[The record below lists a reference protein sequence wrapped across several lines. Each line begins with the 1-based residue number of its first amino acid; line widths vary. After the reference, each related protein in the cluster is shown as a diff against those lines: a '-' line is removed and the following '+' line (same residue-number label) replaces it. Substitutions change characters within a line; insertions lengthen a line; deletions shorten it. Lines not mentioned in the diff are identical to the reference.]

1 MTEGVSTVV
10 EGEAAARAGWSSKGA
25 IAAAV
30 AVILASVY
38 AVEGGYV
45 NDARDPG
52 GATSYGVTERVARD
66 YGYRG
71 DMRRFPQHCDGP
83 ASICADAVYVRSY
96 IAAPGYM
103 PLVDI
108 EPAIAGEL
116 IDTAVNMGPRR
127 PNRWFRLTM
136 NVLGG
141 ARLPDSA
148 ASLGPAD
155 VAAYRILQ
163 AKLGVIPACTATL
176 DALDARQAAEYRRL
190 AAANAK
196 LRAFLKGW
204 LRNRIGN
211 VDRRSCGKGDGRWV
225 S

>member
-1 MTEGVSTVV
+1 MAEGVGSSV
-10 EGEAAARAGWSSKGA
+10 ENDAAARAGRARKGA
-25 IAAAV
+25 LAAAV
-30 AVILASVY
+30 AVILAGVY

-52 GATSYGVTERVARD
+52 GATRYGVTEQVARD

-83 ASICADAVYVRSY
+83 ATICADAVYVRSY

-103 PLVDI
+103 PLVEI
-108 EPAIAGEL
+108 EPAVAGEL

-127 PNRWFRLTM
+127 PNRWYRRTM

-141 ARLPDSA
+141 ARLPDST
-148 ASLGPAD
+148 ASLGPVD
-155 VAAYRILQ
+155 VAAYRKLQ
-163 AKLGVIPACTATL
+163 ATLGVIPACAATL

-190 AAANAK
+190 AAANPR
-196 LRAFLKGW
+196 LRGFLKGW
-204 LRNRIGN
+204 LHNRIAN
-211 VDRRSCGKGDGRWV
+211 VDRRSCGKEDG
-225 S
+225 

>member
-1 MTEGVSTVV
+1 MAEGVESLI
-10 EGEAAARAGWSSKGA
+10 EGSAAAPAGWTAKGA

-30 AVILASVY
+30 AVILAGVY

-52 GATSYGVTERVARD
+52 GATSFGVTEQVARD

-83 ASICADAVYVRSY
+83 ATICADDVYVRSY

-103 PLVDI
+103 PLVEI
-108 EPAIAGEL
+108 EPAVAGEL

-127 PNRWFRLTM
+127 PNRWYRQTL
-136 NVLGG
+136 NALGG
-141 ARLPDSA
+141 ARLPDSTA
-148 ASLGPAD
+148 ALGPAD
-155 VAAYRILQ
+155 VEAYRMLR
-163 AKLGVIPACTATL
+163 AKLGGSPACIATL
-176 DALDARQAAEYRRL
+176 DALDARQATEYRRL
-190 AAANAK
+190 AAANPK

-204 LRNRIGN
+204 LRHRIGN
-211 VDRRSCGKGDGRWV
+211 VDRRSCGKGGR
-225 S
+225 

>member
-1 MTEGVSTVV
+1 MAEAVDSVV
-10 EGEAAARAGWSSKGA
+10 ESDPAAGAGWTGKGA

-30 AVILASVY
+30 AVILAGVY

-52 GATSYGVTERVARD
+52 GATRYGVTEQVARD

-71 DMRRFPQHCDGP
+71 DMRWFPQHCDGP
-83 ASICADAVYVRSY
+83 ATTCADAVYVRSY

-103 PLVDI
+103 PLVNI

-127 PNRWFRLTM
+127 PNRWYRLTM
-136 NVLGG
+136 NMLGG

-148 ASLGPAD
+148 AALGPAD
-155 VAAYRILQ
+155 VAAYRMLQ
-163 AKLGVIPACTATL
+163 AKLGVVRACTATL
-176 DALDARQAAEYRRL
+176 DALDARQTAEYRRL
-190 AAANAK
+190 AAANPK

-211 VDRRSCGKGDGRWV
+211 VDRRSCGKGDG
-225 S
+225 

>member
-1 MTEGVSTVV
+1 MAEGD
-10 EGEAAARAGWSSKGA
+10 AATRTGWAGKGP

-30 AVILASVY
+30 ATILAGVY

-52 GATSYGVTERVARD
+52 GATSYGVTEQVARD

-83 ASICADAVYVRSY
+83 ATICADAVYVRSY

-103 PLVDI
+103 PLVEI
-108 EPAIAGEL
+108 EPAVAGEL

-127 PNRWFRLTM
+127 PNRWYRLTM
-136 NVLGG
+136 NELGG

-148 ASLGPAD
+148 ASLGPVD
-155 VAAYRILQ
+155 VAAYRMLQ

-190 AAANAK
+190 AATNAK

-211 VDRRSCGKGDGRWV
+211 VDRRSCGKGDG
-225 S
+225 

>member
-1 MTEGVSTVV
+1 MAEGVDSFV
-10 EGEAAARAGWSSKGA
+10 ESDAMARASWASKGA

-30 AVILASVY
+30 AVILAGVY

-52 GATSYGVTERVARD
+52 GATSFGVTEQVARD
-66 YGYRG
+66 HGYRG

-83 ASICADAVYVRSY
+83 ATICADAVYVRSY

-103 PLVDI
+103 PLVEI
-108 EPAIAGEL
+108 EPAVAAEL

-127 PNRWFRLTM
+127 PNRWYRLTM
-136 NVLGG
+136 NALAE
-141 ARLPDSA
+141 ARLPDST

-155 VAAYRILQ
+155 IAAYRTLQ

-190 AAANAK
+190 AAANPK

-204 LRNRIGN
+204 LRYRIGN
-211 VDRRSCGKGDGRWV
+211 VDRRSCGKGDG
-225 S
+225 

>member
-1 MTEGVSTVV
+1 MAEGD
-10 EGEAAARAGWSSKGA
+10 AAPHAGWAGKSA

-30 AVILASVY
+30 AAILAGVY

-52 GATSYGVTERVARD
+52 GATSYGVTEQVARD

-71 DMRRFPQHCDGP
+71 DMRRFPKHCDGP
-83 ASICADAVYVRSY
+83 ATVCADAVYVRSY

-103 PLVDI
+103 PLVQI
-108 EPAIAGEL
+108 EPAVAGEL

-127 PNRWFRLTM
+127 PNRWYRLTM
-136 NVLGG
+136 NELGG
-141 ARLPDSA
+141 VRLPDSA
-148 ASLGPAD
+148 ASLGPVD
-155 VAAYRILQ
+155 VAAYRMLQ

-190 AAANAK
+190 AATNVR

-204 LRNRIGN
+204 LRNRTGN
-211 VDRRSCGKGDGRWV
+211 VDRRSCGKGDG
-225 S
+225 

>member
-1 MTEGVSTVV
+1 MTEDLDTAG
-10 EGEAAARAGWSSKGA
+10 GGNAAARAGWAGKGA
-25 IAAAV
+25 LAAAV
-30 AVILASVY
+30 AIILAGVY
-38 AVEGGYV
+38 AAEGGYV

-52 GATSYGVTERVARD
+52 GATSYGVTEQVARD

-71 DMRRFPQHCDGP
+71 DMRQFPQHCDGP
-83 ASICADAVYVRSY
+83 ANICADAVYVRSY

-103 PLVDI
+103 PLVEI
-108 EPAIAGEL
+108 EPAVAGEL

-127 PNRWFRLTM
+127 PNRWYRLTM
-136 NVLGG
+136 NALGG
-141 ARLPDSA
+141 GRLPDSA
-148 ASLGPAD
+148 AALGPTD
-155 VAAYRILQ
+155 IAAYRMLQ

-190 AAANAK
+190 AVANPK

-211 VDRRSCGKGDGRWV
+211 VGRRSCGKGDG
-225 S
+225 

>member
-1 MTEGVSTVV
+1 MADSLDIVAQRDTAP
-10 EGEAAARAGWSSKGA
+10 AAGMALKGA
-25 IAAAV
+25 IATAV
-30 AVILASVY
+30 AIILAGVY

-52 GATSYGVTERVARD
+52 GATSYGVTEQVARQ

-71 DMRRFPQHCDGP
+71 DMRVFPKHCDGP
-83 ASICADAVYVRSY
+83 ATACADTVYVRSY

-103 PLVDI
+103 PLVQI
-108 EPAIAGEL
+108 EPAVAGEL
-116 IDTAVNMGPRR
+116 IDTAVNMGPSR

-141 ARLPDSA
+141 ARLPDGMS
-148 ASLGPAD
+148 SLGPAD
-155 VAAYRILQ
+155 VAAYRMLQ
-163 AKLGVIPACTATL
+163 AKLGFIPACVATL
-176 DALDARQAAEYRRL
+176 DALDAQQAAEYRRL

-211 VDRRSCGKGDGRWV
+211 VDRRSCGKGFG
-225 S
+225 

>member
-1 MTEGVSTVV
+1 MAEGVDSFV
-10 EGEAAARAGWSSKGA
+10 ESDAAPRAGWARKGA
-25 IAAAV
+25 IAGAV
-30 AVILASVY
+30 AAILAGVY

-52 GATSYGVTERVARD
+52 GATSYGVTEQVARD

-83 ASICADAVYVRSY
+83 ATICADAVYVRSY

-103 PLVDI
+103 PLVEI
-108 EPAIAGEL
+108 EPAVAGEL

-127 PNRWFRLTM
+127 PNRWYRLTM
-136 NVLGG
+136 NELGG

-148 ASLGPAD
+148 ASLGPVD
-155 VAAYRILQ
+155 VAAYRMLQ
-163 AKLGVIPACTATL
+163 AKLGVVPACTATL
-176 DALDARQAAEYRRL
+176 DALEARQAAEYRRL
-190 AAANAK
+190 AATNAK

-204 LRNRIGN
+204 LRHRIKN
-211 VDRRSCGKGDGRWV
+211 VDRRSCGKGDG
-225 S
+225 

>member
-1 MTEGVSTVV
+1 MAEGVDGFV
-10 EGEAAARAGWSSKGA
+10 ESAVAARAGWASKGA

-30 AVILASVY
+30 AIILAGVY

-52 GATSYGVTERVARD
+52 GATNYGVTEQVARAS
-66 YGYRG
+66 GYRG

-83 ASICADAVYVRSY
+83 ATICADAVYVRSY

-103 PLVDI
+103 PLVEI
-108 EPAIAGEL
+108 EPAVAGEL
-116 IDTAVNMGPRR
+116 IDTAVNMGWRR
-127 PNRWFRLTM
+127 PNRWYRLTM

-155 VAAYRILQ
+155 IAAYRMLQ
-163 AKLGVIPACTATL
+163 TKLGVIPACTATL

-190 AAANAK
+190 AAANPR

-211 VDRRSCGKGDGRWV
+211 VDRRSCGKGGT
-225 S
+225 

>member
-1 MTEGVSTVV
+1 MAEGIDTAA
-10 EGEAAARAGWSSKGA
+10 EGDAAARAGWAGKGA
-25 IAAAV
+25 LAAAV
-30 AVILASVY
+30 AIILAGVY

-52 GATSYGVTERVARD
+52 GATRYGVTEQVARD

-71 DMRRFPQHCDGP
+71 DMRRFPRHCDGP
-83 ASICADAVYVRSY
+83 AAVCADVVYVRSY

-103 PLVDI
+103 PLIQI
-108 EPAIAGEL
+108 EPAVAGEL

-127 PNRWFRLTM
+127 PNRWYRLTIDE
-136 NVLGG
+136 LGG
-141 ARLPDSA
+141 AHLPDSMSA
-148 ASLGPAD
+148 LGSAD
-155 VAAYRILQ
+155 IAAYQRLQ
-163 AKLGVIPACTATL
+163 AKLGVTPACVATL

-204 LRNRIGN
+204 LRHRIGN
-211 VDRRSCGKGDGRWV
+211 VDRRSCGKGA

>member
-1 MTEGVSTVV
+1 MTEGVESLDSN
-10 EGEAAARAGWSSKGA
+10 AAARAGWTAKGA

-30 AVILASVY
+30 AVILAGVY

-45 NDARDPG
+45 NDPRDPG
-52 GATSYGVTERVARD
+52 GPTSYGVTEQVARD

-83 ASICADAVYVRSY
+83 ATICADAVYVRSY

-103 PLVDI
+103 PLVEI
-108 EPAIAGEL
+108 EPAVAGEL

-127 PNRWFRLTM
+127 PNRWYRLTM
-136 NVLGG
+136 NALGE

-155 VAAYRILQ
+155 VVAYRMLQ
-163 AKLGVIPACTATL
+163 AKLGVVPACTATL

-190 AAANAK
+190 AAANPK
-196 LRAFLKGW
+196 LHAFLKGW
-204 LRNRIGN
+204 LRHRIVN
-211 VDRRSCGKGDGRWV
+211 IDRRSCGKGDG
-225 S
+225 

>member
-1 MTEGVSTVV
+1 
-10 EGEAAARAGWSSKGA
+10 
-25 IAAAV
+25 
-30 AVILASVY
+30 
-38 AVEGGYV
+38 
-45 NDARDPG
+45 
-52 GATSYGVTERVARD
+52 
-66 YGYRG
+66 
-71 DMRRFPQHCDGP
+71 MRRFPQHCDGP

-96 IAAPGYM
+96 IAAPGYI
-103 PLVDI
+103 PLVEI

-127 PNRWFRLTM
+127 PNRWYRLTM

-148 ASLGPAD
+148 VSLGPAD

>member
-1 MTEGVSTVV
+1 MAEGVDSFV
-10 EGEAAARAGWSSKGA
+10 ESDAAARAGWASKGA

-30 AVILASVY
+30 AVILAGVY
-38 AVEGGYV
+38 AAEGGYV

-52 GATSYGVTERVARD
+52 GATSYGVTEQVARD

-83 ASICADAVYVRSY
+83 ATICADAVYVRSY

-108 EPAIAGEL
+108 DPAVAGEL

-127 PNRWFRLTM
+127 PNRWYRLTM
-136 NVLGG
+136 NALGE

-148 ASLGPAD
+148 ASLGPVD
-155 VAAYRILQ
+155 VAAYRMLQ
-163 AKLGVIPACTATL
+163 TKLGVIPACAATL

-190 AAANAK
+190 AAANPK

-211 VDRRSCGKGDGRWV
+211 VDRRSCGKGDG
-225 S
+225 

>member
-1 MTEGVSTVV
+1 MAEGVESF
-10 EGEAAARAGWSSKGA
+10 EGNAAARASWTAKGA

-30 AVILASVY
+30 AVILAGVY

-45 NDARDPG
+45 NDPRDPG
-52 GATSYGVTERVARD
+52 GATSYGVTEQVARD

-83 ASICADAVYVRSY
+83 ATICADAVYVRSY

-103 PLVDI
+103 PLVEI
-108 EPAIAGEL
+108 EPAVAGEL

-127 PNRWFRLTM
+127 PNRWYRLTM
-136 NVLGG
+136 NVLGR

-155 VAAYRILQ
+155 VAAYRMLQ
-163 AKLGVIPACTATL
+163 EKLGVIPACTATL

-190 AAANAK
+190 AAANPK
-196 LRAFLKGW
+196 LRAFLEGW
-204 LRNRIGN
+204 LRHRIAN
-211 VDRRSCGKGDGRWV
+211 IERRSCGKGDG
-225 S
+225 

>member
-1 MTEGVSTVV
+1 MTEGVSTLV
-10 EGEAAARAGWSSKGA
+10 EGEAAARSGWGGKGA

-116 IDTAVNMGPRR
+116 IDTAVNMGPGR

-155 VAAYRILQ
+155 VAAYRLLQ

>member
-1 MTEGVSTVV
+1 MTEGVDNFA
-10 EGEAAARAGWSSKGA
+10 EGYAAARAGWASKGA

-30 AVILASVY
+30 AVILAGVY

-52 GATSYGVTERVARD
+52 GATNYGVTEQVARD

-83 ASICADAVYVRSY
+83 AAICADAVYVRSY

-103 PLVDI
+103 PLVEI
-108 EPAIAGEL
+108 EPAVAGEL

-127 PNRWFRLTM
+127 PNRWYRLAM
-136 NVLGG
+136 NALGG

-148 ASLGPAD
+148 ASLGPVD
-155 VAAYRILQ
+155 VAAYRMLR

-176 DALDARQAAEYRRL
+176 DALDVRQAAEYRRL
-190 AAANAK
+190 AADNPK

-204 LRNRIGN
+204 IRNRIGN
-211 VDRRSCGKGDGRWV
+211 VDRRSCGKGDG
-225 S
+225 

>member
-1 MTEGVSTVV
+1 MTEGVDSFV
-10 EGEAAARAGWSSKGA
+10 ESYAAGRAGWASRGA

-30 AVILASVY
+30 AVILAGVY

-52 GATSYGVTERVARD
+52 GATSYGVTEQVARD

-83 ASICADAVYVRSY
+83 ATICADAVYVRSY

-103 PLVDI
+103 PLVEI
-108 EPAIAGEL
+108 EPAVAGEL

-127 PNRWFRLTM
+127 PNRWYRLTM
-136 NVLGG
+136 NALGE
-141 ARLPDSA
+141 AHLPDGTA
-148 ASLGPAD
+148 PLGPID
-155 VAAYRILQ
+155 VAAYRMLQ

-190 AAANAK
+190 ATANPK

-211 VDRRSCGKGDGRWV
+211 ADRRSCGKGDG
-225 S
+225 

>member
-1 MTEGVSTVV
+1 MAEGVDRFV
-10 EGEAAARAGWSSKGA
+10 EGDAAMRGGWARKGA

-30 AVILASVY
+30 AVILAGVY

-52 GATSYGVTERVARD
+52 GATSYGVTEQVARD

-83 ASICADAVYVRSY
+83 ATVCADAVYVRSY

-103 PLVDI
+103 PLVEI
-108 EPAIAGEL
+108 EPAVAGEL

-127 PNRWFRLTM
+127 PNRWYRLTI
-136 NVLGG
+136 NVLGQ
-141 ARLPDSA
+141 AHLPDST

-155 VAAYRILQ
+155 IAAYRMLQ
-163 AKLGVIPACTATL
+163 AKLGVIPACTAML

-190 AAANAK
+190 AAANPK

-211 VDRRSCGKGDGRWV
+211 VDRRSCGKGDD
-225 S
+225 

>member
-1 MTEGVSTVV
+1 MAEAVDSLV
-10 EGEAAARAGWSSKGA
+10 EGDPATGAGWTGKGAVAAAL
-25 IAAAV
+25 
-30 AVILASVY
+30 AVILAGVY

-52 GATSYGVTERVARD
+52 GATSYGVTEQVAREH
-66 YGYRG
+66 GYRG

-83 ASICADAVYVRSY
+83 ATICADAVYVRNY

-108 EPAIAGEL
+108 EPAVAGEL

-127 PNRWFRLTM
+127 PNRWYRLTM
-136 NVLGG
+136 NALGG

-148 ASLGPAD
+148 TSLGPAD
-155 VAAYRILQ
+155 VAAYRTLQ
-163 AKLGVIPACTATL
+163 VKFGIVRACTATL

-211 VDRRSCGKGDGRWV
+211 VDRQSCGKGDGRWA

>member
-1 MTEGVSTVV
+1 MAEGVDSFV
-10 EGEAAARAGWSSKGA
+10 ESDAAARAGWAGKGA

-30 AVILASVY
+30 AVILAGVY

-45 NDARDPG
+45 NDVRDPG
-52 GATSYGVTERVARD
+52 GATSYGVTEQVARD

-83 ASICADAVYVRSY
+83 ATICADAVYVQSY

-103 PLVDI
+103 PLVEI
-108 EPAIAGEL
+108 EPAVAGEL

-127 PNRWFRLTM
+127 PNRWYRLTM
-136 NVLGG
+136 NALGG
-141 ARLPDSA
+141 AHLPDSM
-148 ASLGPAD
+148 ASLGPVD
-155 VAAYRILQ
+155 VAAYRMLQ

-190 AAANAK
+190 AAANPK

-211 VDRRSCGKGDGRWV
+211 VDRGSCGKGEG
-225 S
+225 

>member
-1 MTEGVSTVV
+1 MTEGVSTLV
-10 EGEAAARAGWSSKGA
+10 EGEAAARSGWGGKGA

-30 AVILASVY
+30 AVILAGVY

-155 VAAYRILQ
+155 VAAYRLLQ
-163 AKLGVIPACTATL
+163 AKLGVMPACTATL